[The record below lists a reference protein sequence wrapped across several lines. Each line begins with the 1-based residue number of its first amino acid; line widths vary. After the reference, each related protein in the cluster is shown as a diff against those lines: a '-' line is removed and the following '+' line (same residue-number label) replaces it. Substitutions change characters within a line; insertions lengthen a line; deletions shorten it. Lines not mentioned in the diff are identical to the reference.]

1 MPLLSVALPIRPAPV
16 PLLRHA
22 DIPHPERGVARGEL
36 IRVRHGVYAST
47 ALWKEMVPW
56 DRYLARVH
64 AVALTH
70 PDAVFCMES
79 AAALLGMP
87 IFGDTAIAHVLVSGN
102 EASRFSA
109 GIRTHRSSE
118 DRTIIEV
125 GGLAMTSLHDTAV
138 DLARLRHEAIG
149 VAMADAALRLDPQG
163 TRELLLGINETRVSS
178 RGRNVARWSLAR
190 STSQAET
197 AIESVS
203 RAVIEWLGFSAP
215 ELQVAFRSS
224 SGEEDR
230 ADFVWRAADLV
241 GEADGDL
248 KYDGRYG
255 DARTVFR
262 RQRLRDTRLRMRV
275 RAVARWGWSDVTT
288 YTPLRGIL
296 TGAGLRPVAPEQSA
310 KLHALKLLL
319 APRAPHSVA

>member
-1 MPLLSVALPIRPAPV
+1 MPLLSVALPVHPAPV

-22 DIPHPERGVARGEL
+22 DAPHPERGVARGEL

-47 ALWKEMVPW
+47 VLWREAAPW

-64 AVALTH
+64 AVALSH

-87 IFGDTAIAHVLVSGN
+87 IFGDPVVVHALVTGN

-149 VAMADAALRLDPQG
+149 MAMSDAALRLDPQG
-163 TRELLLGINETRVSS
+163 TRDLLLGMNETRISS

-203 RAVIEWLGFSAP
+203 RAVIEWLGFPAP
-215 ELQVAFRSS
+215 ELQVAFRAS

-255 DARTVFR
+255 DARTVLR
-262 RQRLRDTRLRMRV
+262 RQSLRDTRLRMRV
-275 RAVARWGWSDVTT
+275 RDVARWGWRDVTT
-288 YTPLRGIL
+288 FAPLRGIL
-296 TGAGLRPVAPEQSA
+296 AGAGLQPIAPEQSV
-310 KLHALKLLL
+310 KLHRLKVLL
-319 APRAPHSVA
+319 APRATHPLA